1 LQGTVN
7 PKKILF
13 LGVFIAKNTKQRK
26 KVIQIAAITSY
37 TISNWLLHA
46 AGAKWLRIKIKIDRR
61 EGFQEYLFWK
71 S

>member
-1 LQGTVN
+1 
-7 PKKILF
+7 
-13 LGVFIAKNTKQRK
+13 LGFFIAKDTKQWK
-26 KVIQIAAITSY
+26 NVIQIVAITSY
-37 TISNWLLHA
+37 TISSWLLHA